1 MTRSQNDAEMLR
13 ILLNY
18 PCQVLLENF
27 EPAPLPTPIESFLGG
42 ATRHQLQ
49 TLLIETLHRLPKA
62 ESRKKLKS
70 M

>member
-18 PCQVLLENF
+18 PCQALLDNF
-27 EPAPLPTPIESFLGG
+27 EPAPLPTPIESFLPR

-49 TLLIETLHRLPKA
+49 TLLIQILHHLPKA
-62 ESRKKLKS
+62 EKN
-70 M
+70 